1 MNKQRRLLVSM
12 IAAAPAM
19 LALPAMAEVGE
30 HTFRISTGDTSSAPG
45 PTGNRKFAELVA
57 KASNGKM
64 TVKTYDSAVLGN
76 DVQMHGMLQG
86 GTMDF
91 ALVGASTLSGMV
103 KEFGV
108 IDLPYS
114 FHSAREADVVL
125 DGPMGT
131 KLLDKLQ
138 EHGLVGLGFWEI
150 GFRQVTNSKHPIT
163 RLEDFH
169 GLKIRTVQSP
179 VFLDYFNGLGANAT
193 PMPINEVYTALET
206 RAIDA
211 QENPASIIASQKFY
225 EVQKYLS
232 LTSHIYTP
240 YALLASQKTWNRLN
254 DAERSLIAEAAVQ
267 ARSFQRTLA
276 REQNAKLLTEL
287 RAEMEVNEL
296 SPDELKR
303 LADKAKP
310 VREKLSASFGE
321 SFMHDWMAAL
331 EAAQAGAQ

>member
-1 MNKQRRLLVSM
+1 MDKQRRLLIGLM
-12 IAAAPAM
+12 AAAPAM
-19 LALPAMAEVGE
+19 LALPASAEVGK

-45 PTGNRKFAELVA
+45 PTGNRKFAELVS
-57 KASNGKM
+57 KASGGKM

-76 DVQMHGMLQG
+76 DVQMQGMLQG

-114 FHSAREADVVL
+114 FRSGREADAVL
-125 DGPMGT
+125 DGPMGV
-131 KLLDKLQ
+131 KLLDKLRD
-138 EHGLVGLGFWEI
+138 HGLVGLGFWEI
-150 GFRQVTNSKHPIT
+150 GFRQITNSKRPIT
-163 RLEDFH
+163 RLEDLD

-179 VFLDYFNGLGANAT
+179 VFLEYFNSLGANAT

-206 RAIDA
+206 HAIDA
-211 QENPASIIASQKFY
+211 QENPPSIISSQKFY

-232 LTSHIYTP
+232 LTSR
-240 YALLASQKTWNRLN
+240 KTWDRLSEE
-254 DAERSLIAEAAVQ
+254 ERRLITEAAEH
-267 ARSFQRTLA
+267 ARSFQRALA
-276 REQNAKLLTEL
+276 REQNVKLLAEL
-287 RAEMEVNEL
+287 RTEMKVNEL

-310 VREKLSASFGE
+310 VREKLSAAFGE
-321 SFMHDWMAAL
+321 SFMNDWVAAL
-331 EAAQAGAQ
+331 EAAQAGGQ

>member
-1 MNKQRRLLVSM
+1 MDKQRRLLIGLM
-12 IAAAPAM
+12 AAAPAM
-19 LALPAMAEVGE
+19 LALPASAEVGK

-45 PTGNRKFAELVA
+45 PTGNRKFAELVS
-57 KASNGKM
+57 KASGGKM

-76 DVQMHGMLQG
+76 DVQMQGMLQG

-114 FHSAREADVVL
+114 FRSGREADAVL
-125 DGPMGT
+125 DGPMGV
-131 KLLDKLQ
+131 KLLDKLRD
-138 EHGLVGLGFWEI
+138 HGLVGLGFWEI
-150 GFRQVTNSKHPIT
+150 GFRQVTNSKRPIT
-163 RLEDFH
+163 RLEDLD

-179 VFLDYFNGLGANAT
+179 VFLEYFNSLGANAT

-206 RAIDA
+206 HAIDA
-211 QENPASIIASQKFY
+211 QENPPSIISSQKFY

-240 YALLASQKTWNRLN
+240 YVLLASRKTWDRLSEQ
-254 DAERSLIAEAAVQ
+254 ERRLITEAAEQ
-267 ARSFQRTLA
+267 ARSFQRALA
-276 REQNAKLLTEL
+276 REQNVKLLAEL
-287 RAEMEVNEL
+287 RTEMKVNEL

-310 VREKLSASFGE
+310 VREKFSTVFGE
-321 SFMHDWMAAL
+321 SFMHDWVAAL
-331 EAAQAGAQ
+331 EAAQAGGQ